1 MPVIVERH
9 AGSLDATLVAEL
21 GRLYTDTP
29 DFANAA
35 SAQEVLADAVADG
48 DVLYAG
54 LFNGKHI
61 AAALIRGAGE
71 TRHMQYLAVH
81 PATRGRGVASRLV
94 AEIRHQ
100 EAALGAEWIEADF
113 DITQEGIPEMLLSM
127 GFIPHGPEGHYRA
140 STRD

>member
-1 MPVIVERH
+1 MPVLVERH
-9 AGSLDATLVAEL
+9 TASLDSTLVAEL

-35 SAQEVLADAVADG
+35 SAQEVLADAVAHG

-61 AAALIRGAGE
+61 AAALVRGEGP

-100 EAALGAEWIEADF
+100 EAATGAEWIEADF
-113 DITQEGIPEMLLSM
+113 DISQEGIPEMLLSM
-127 GFIPHGPEGHYRA
+127 GFIPHGGDGHYRA
-140 STRD
+140 ATRD

>member
-9 AGSLDATLVAEL
+9 AGSLDSTLLEEL
-21 GRLYTDTP
+21 GRLYSDTP

-35 SAQEVLADAVADG
+35 SAREVLSDAVADG
-48 DVLYAG
+48 DVLYAA

-61 AAALIRGAGE
+61 GAALIRGEGA

-94 AEIRHQ
+94 AEIRRL
-100 EAALGAEWIEADF
+100 EAETGADWVEADF

-127 GFIPHGPEGHYRA
+127 GFIPHGLDGHYRA
-140 STRD
+140 ATRD

>member
-9 AGSLDATLVAEL
+9 TGSLDSTLLEEL

-35 SAQEVLADAVADG
+35 SAREVLSDAVADG
-48 DVLYAG
+48 DALYAA

-61 AAALIRGAGE
+61 AAALLRGEGA

-94 AEIRHQ
+94 AEIRRL
-100 EAALGAEWIEADF
+100 EAEKGADWVEADF

-127 GFIPHGPEGHYRA
+127 GFIPHGADGHYRA
-140 STRD
+140 ATRD

>member
-9 AGSLDATLVAEL
+9 AGSLDSTLLEEL
-21 GRLYTDTP
+21 GRLYSDTP

-35 SAQEVLADAVADG
+35 SAREVLADAVADG
-48 DVLYAG
+48 DVLYAA

-61 AAALIRGAGE
+61 GAALLRGEGP

-94 AEIRHQ
+94 AEIRRL
-100 EAALGAEWIEADF
+100 EAETGAEWVEADF

-127 GFIPHGPEGHYRA
+127 GFIPHGADGHYRA
-140 STRD
+140 ATRD